1 MSTEGENQHTRPR
14 AWRRWIDPL
23 RAAVDQGIA
32 PLDVLAF
39 EDSLSAMAGAS
50 DAAFAKQLLATTK
63 AVHQDMRQNLQDA
76 LLQSGDGA
84 VYVGRHSW
92 GMDLLLGTVMRTLC
106 TRHGAE
112 DVVLIAV
119 GGYGRGELAPNS
131 DIDLLV
137 LTEKDSASAADVV
150 VEQMLYLLWDLGLKV
165 GHAKRT
171 VTTTMRAAR
180 EDLFLRKT

>member
-1 MSTEGENQHTRPR
+1 MAADRIKARCRQKAKTNTQGQGPGGDGST
-14 AWRRWIDPL
+14 RWVL
-23 RAAVDQGIA
+23 AVDQGVA

-63 AVHQDMRQNLQDA
+63 AAHQDMRQNLQDA
-76 LLQSGDGA
+76 LSQSGDGA

-112 DVVLIAV
+112 DVALIAV
-119 GGYGRGELAPNS
+119 GGMGAGSWHQILIS
-131 DIDLLV
+131 
-137 LTEKDSASAADVV
+137 T
-150 VEQMLYLLWDLGLKV
+150 
-165 GHAKRT
+165 
-171 VTTTMRAAR
+171 
-180 EDLFLRKT
+180 FCF